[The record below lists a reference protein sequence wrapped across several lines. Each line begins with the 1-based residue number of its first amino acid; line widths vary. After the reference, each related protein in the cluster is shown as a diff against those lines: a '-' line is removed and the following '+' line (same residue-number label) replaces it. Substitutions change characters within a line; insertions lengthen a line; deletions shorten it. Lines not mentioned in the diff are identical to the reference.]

1 MAVGNSRFMSRR
13 RLQIAEEQSCTSGC
27 KMSESEKKP
36 LIIPK
41 DWSDAASSV
50 SCSSLQR
57 PVALVCGP
65 KDSGKSTFSR
75 NLVKVLLQRYKRVAY
90 LDIDVGQPEFTLPGF
105 LSLTVVD
112 RSILDQDWSAPC
124 LMTPER
130 CFFYGDD
137 SSKRDPKAYL
147 QFVYTLFDYYQLNFC
162 KSSEN
167 KTALPLVINTPG
179 WVKGIGYHVLVDVLR
194 YVSPSHVVKINI
206 YDYNKNLPAGLFWLD
221 GYHDE
226 IPHLMEIQSAYR
238 VSYKRSAAEKHDRR
252 LMRDARIIAYF
263 KQCIKGKEVDTNKE
277 LSYELASLVP
287 YEVPISSLTISHL
300 HCQIPSSE
308 LFYSLNAS
316 IVGLGISSDV
326 FEDLPLCVGLGIVR
340 GIDTERG
347 ILYVITPVAENVVEK
362 VDLLWQGFIQLP
374 TSLLEVKDYRSPYL
388 SPYVLA
394 ST

>member
-1 MAVGNSRFMSRR
+1 MLKKRR
-13 RLQIAEEQSCTSGC
+13 VDKGVAA
-27 KMSESEKKP
+27 MSESEKKP

-90 LDIDVGQPEFTLPGF
+90 LDIDVGQPEFTLPGLVSSMF
-105 LSLTVVD
+105 NDTGE
-112 RSILDQDWSAPC
+112 
-124 LMTPER
+124 M
-130 CFFYGDD
+130 FFYGDD

-308 LFYSLNAS
+308 VFYSLNAS
-316 IVGLGISSDV
+316 IVGLGISSEV